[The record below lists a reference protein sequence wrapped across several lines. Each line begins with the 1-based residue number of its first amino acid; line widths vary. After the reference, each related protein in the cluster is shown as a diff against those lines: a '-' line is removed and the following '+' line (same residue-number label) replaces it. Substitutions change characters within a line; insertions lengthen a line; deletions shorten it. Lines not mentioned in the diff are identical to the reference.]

1 MISEALAAIVKQLN
15 SYVHTGYT
23 GEPKVSA
30 TISWLYESTQSIKDM
45 VLFPEGNIGSS
56 AASFVNFNRENGSIG
71 YNSHSVQ
78 LRFIVL
84 FAPSHNDGNALRLLE
99 KTTRFFQVKN
109 VFAPGDTPALGRLNE
124 GNKMH
129 TQRIIFDR
137 LTPSVEQVQQLWKVV
152 GKDQKPCLVF
162 RMRMLVINETGL
174 HNGRRSEK
182 KNHVVKFDFR
192 NNAVI

>member
-30 TISWLYESTQSIKDM
+30 TISWLYESTQSMKDM
-45 VLFPEGNIGSS
+45 VLFPDGNIGSS
-56 AASFVNFNRENGSIG
+56 AGSFTNFDNEHGSVG
-71 YNSHSVQ
+71 YRGNSVQ

-84 FAPSHNDGNALRLLE
+84 FAPSHNDGNTLRVLE
-99 KTTRFFQVKN
+99 KITRFFQVKN
-109 VFAPGDTPALGRLNE
+109 VFAPLDTPALERLNE
-124 GNKMH
+124 GSKMH
-129 TQRIIFDR
+129 IQRIVFDR
-137 LTPSVEQVQQLWKVV
+137 LNPGVEQVQQLWKVV

-162 RMRMLVINETGL
+162 RMRMLVINEAEIQR
-174 HNGRRSEK
+174 GRISEK
-182 KNHVVKFDFR
+182 KNHLIKFDFR